1 MPPDLGQPYLPTWDG
16 APPHMAP
23 RDLPLWRRYRQSTA
37 RFWTAVYFDV
47 ALGEGAPLPTNGSR
61 LTLDMW
67 QRITRQRADV
77 VTLSRA
83 GWTIVELRPNAGPSA
98 LGTILS
104 YRVLWKADPPDR
116 RPLAILL
123 VTNQTT
129 QDLELAATKLGV
141 PLLMV

>member
-1 MPPDLGQPYLPTWDG
+1 MGLRCAG
-16 APPHMAP
+16 ACPCAYS
-23 RDLPLWRRYRQSTA
+23 D
-37 RFWTAVYFDV
+37 
-47 ALGEGAPLPTNGSR
+47 
-61 LTLDMW
+61 
-67 QRITRQRADV
+67 AD
-77 VTLSRA
+77 TRA
-83 GWTIVELRPNAGPSA
+83 GAAPNAGPSA